1 MSDLRRLT
9 KQEKDI
15 ISAMIDAGD
24 PKWHHL
30 KNLLATIMVSEMN
43 DGGMGSLLFEGDDDR
58 M

>member
-1 MSDLRRLT
+1 
-9 KQEKDI
+9 
-15 ISAMIDAGD
+15 MIDAGD

-43 DGGMGSLLFEGDDDR
+43 DGGMGSLLFEGDNDR